1 MKKTFFC
8 ISVIMLFYFQIQAQ
22 KVEQI
27 ILSHTSLVMD
37 IFETTTITHSVLPEN
52 AANKTVTWAS
62 SNVAVVSVRNGV
74 LIAMSGG
81 TAIIECSA
89 TDSSGVKASVSVI
102 VTQNIRVTSIV
113 LPESNSNLMIG
124 QSKQLVATVL
134 PTDATI
140 QSVTWSSSNPEIA
153 TVSANG
159 VVTALQPGSA
169 TISATSMDDGLI
181 SATTVIECY
190 CKSIDANAPTLIVN
204 ESAYSPTLED
214 FAHGYKQLNFEVQNI
229 PNSTFLW
236 AYKNNILDNG
246 QTSVSLQLQFNNP
259 FPSVSVW
266 RRDENNCISDTTT
279 VTIQRQYCLPQPT
292 LQQNNYITLFPD
304 EEFPILSVLEHN
316 AVWYD
321 KNLNIIEQGAILDL
335 NTKNIDRSI
344 ETYKFYVLQQENTCT
359 GMARSITIK
368 KNRYIVRGTIQNYSN
383 ILSDDFIVKVNDGLA
398 FVSIDTK
405 GTFTYYPQAAGT
417 YTFELVGNKNVILHS
432 DSIQTLTISTTDFN
446 KTIEFTCEHSV
457 TQTMVMETFIIEQT
471 VVGRPFSYIMKFT
484 NIQETL
490 YNVEFDV
497 YYQADTIKI
506 INNVNNC
513 EFEQKSDNMVTI
525 LIDSIPA
532 GKSISYSLAFQ
543 VLPNWELT
551 NKHIKISSH
560 YNSMPLLTKSRIL
573 NSYDPNDK
581 QVIPSYGDEGYVLM
595 DEQLEYKIRFQNTG
609 TADAW
614 DIYIVD
620 TLDSNLDI
628 STLRIKDAS
637 HDMTW
642 ECIHGIIRFDFANI
656 MLPDSTTNEPGSH
669 GYVIYT
675 ISPKSELPE
684 ETKVKNTAYIFFDY
698 NPPVITNTT
707 QSVYVTELPKS
718 EEVPNQIT
726 TLDFDYTILPNPA
739 KDFII
744 VKNAH
749 NQDLRL
755 VTILGEELMSFS
767 LYNETPIN
775 IGNLV
780 SGIYFIQINNSH
792 IVSFIKQ

>member
-1 MKKTFFC
+1 
-8 ISVIMLFYFQIQAQ
+8 MLFCTQVQAQ
-22 KVEQI
+22 QVEQI

-62 SNVAVVSVRNGV
+62 SNPAVVSVRNGV
-74 LIAMSGG
+74 LIAVAGG
-81 TAIIECSA
+81 TATIECSA
-89 TDSSGVKASVSVI
+89 TDGSGVKATISVI
-102 VTQNIRVTSIV
+102 VTQFIRVTSIK
-113 LPESNSNLMIG
+113 LSESNSNLMIG

-134 PTDATI
+134 PIDASM

-159 VVTALQPGSA
+159 VVTALQPGLA
-169 TISATSMDDGLI
+169 TISATSMDNGFVT
-181 SATTVIECY
+181 ATTLIECY
-190 CKSIDANAPTLIVN
+190 CKTTDANAPTLLVN

-214 FAHGYKQLNFEVQNI
+214 FANGYKQLNFEVQNI

-259 FPSVSVW
+259 FQSVSVW

-279 VTIQRQYCLPQPT
+279 VNIQRQYCLPQPT
-292 LQQNNYITLFPD
+292 LQQSNYITLFPD

-321 KNLNIIEQGAILDL
+321 KNLNIVEQGAILDL

-359 GMARSITIK
+359 GMARSITIN
-368 KNRYIVRGTIQNYSN
+368 KNRYVVRGTILNYSN

-398 FVSIDTK
+398 FLSIDTK

-417 YTFELVGNKNVILHS
+417 FTFELVGNNNVILHS
-432 DSIQTLTISTTDFN
+432 DSIQTLTISKTDFN
-446 KTIEFTCEHSV
+446 KTIEFSCEHSV
-457 TQTMVMETFIIEQT
+457 TQTMGMEVFITEQT
-471 VVGRPFSYIMKFT
+471 VVGRRFTYVMKFT
-484 NIQETL
+484 NSNETL

-497 YYQADTIKI
+497 NYQADTVTI
-506 INNVNNC
+506 VNNSNNC
-513 EFEQKSDNMVTI
+513 DFEHKSDNVITI

-532 GKSISYSLAFQ
+532 EKSITYSLVFQ
-543 VLPNWELT
+543 VLPYWELT
-551 NKHIKISSH
+551 NKYIKISAH
-560 YNSMPLLTKSRIL
+560 YNSNTFVTTSRIQ

-581 QVIPSYGDEGYVLM
+581 QVIPSYGDKGYVLM

-614 DIYIVD
+614 DIYIID

-642 ECIHGIIRFDFANI
+642 ECENGIIRFDFANI

-669 GYVIYT
+669 GHIIYT
-675 ISPKSELPE
+675 ISPKAELPE
-684 ETKVKNTAYIFFDY
+684 ETEVKNTAYIFFDY
-698 NPPVITNTT
+698 NPPIITNTT
-707 QSVYVTELPKS
+707 QSIYVTELPKS
-718 EEVPNQIT
+718 AEVPNNIT
-726 TLDFDYTILPNPA
+726 VVNSDYTLFPNPA
-739 KDFII
+739 TDYII
-744 VKNAH
+744 VKNVH
-749 NQDLRL
+749 NQKLQMFNG
-755 VTILGEELMSFS
+755 IGKELISFPS
-767 LYNETPIN
+767 YNEIPI
-775 IGNLV
+775 IITDLEP
-780 SGIYFIQINNSH
+780 GIYFIHINNSQH
-792 IVSFIKQ
+792 LRFIKQ